1 MSSTTRRPALELQD
15 VGERGYARWKW
26 RVLIGA
32 MFCYLFFYTGRQTF
46 GFAIPG
52 IEEEF
57 GVSKAALGGVSAG
70 MLWCYAAGQAINGN
84 LADKFGGR
92 KLMTLGAILSTVLN
106 WATSLAIG
114 IKSLGLFWGLNGYVQ
129 AMGWPSGGRVISNWW
144 GSHERG
150 RAFGFYTL
158 AAGMASVLAFI
169 SSTVIVEILDL
180 GWRWIFRLPVL
191 LLLLGGIA
199 FYRLARD
206 NPRSARIRVPASHAE
221 KAEKQEAPA
230 PAVKD
235 GRWIERYKA
244 VLRNPKIVI
253 TGLAIGFQNSA
264 RYGLLIWVPVYYLG
278 TNWEEAGSQAAVNPI
293 WISVAL
299 PVGMAVGALVNG
311 QLSDRVFGSRR
322 DRPIMIFM
330 ALGAV
335 CAMTMFLAPLGVVAG
350 IAVLFLTGFFVY
362 GPQSS
367 FWALCPDLAGKRLAV
382 TATGVVNFF
391 AYLFAGIGEPV
402 IGSVMDHTGNTSL
415 VFPIVAGACV
425 ASALMASLI
434 RR

>member
-1 MSSTTRRPALELQD
+1 MSSTTHRPAQLQD

-57 GVSKAALGGVSAG
+57 NVSKAALGGVSAV
-70 MLWCYAAGQAINGN
+70 MLWAYAVGQAINGN

-92 KLMTLGAILSTVLN
+92 KLMTLGAILSTILN
-106 WATSLAIG
+106 WATSFAVG

-144 GSHERG
+144 GPHERG

-158 AAGMASVLAFI
+158 AAGMASVLAFV
-169 SSTVIVEILDL
+169 SSTVIVEIFELD
-180 GWRWIFRLPVL
+180 WRWIFRLPVL
-191 LLLLGGIA
+191 LMLLGGVA
-199 FYRLARD
+199 FYVLARD
-206 NPRSARIRVPASHAE
+206 NPRAARITTPAAYADKPE
-221 KAEKQEAPA
+221 KAEAGKAA
-230 PAVKD
+230 AKT
-235 GRWIERYKA
+235 GRSVDRYKE
-244 VLRNPKIVI
+244 VLRNPKIII

-264 RYGLLIWVPVYYLG
+264 RYGLLIWVPVYFLG
-278 TNWEEAGSQAAVNPI
+278 TNWEEAGGQGGINPA

-299 PVGMAVGALVNG
+299 PVGMAVGAFVNG

-335 CAMTMFLAPLGVVAG
+335 CAMTMFLAPLGTVAG

-367 FWALCPDLAGKRLAV
+367 FWALCPDLAGKRLAG
-382 TATGVVNFF
+382 TATGIVNFF

-402 IGSVMDHTGNTSL
+402 IGAVMDHTGNTGL
-415 VFPIVAGACV
+415 VFPIVAGACI